1 MKLYVYLQYEKQ
13 IWSSILFYQCIL
25 KARICNI
32 YNEAILMNT
41 NLKSWMIGAV
51 KFVLIA
57 PHEEKPDSQKLAV
70 ANKRVFLFYKK

>member
-1 MKLYVYLQYEKQ
+1 MKFYVYLQYEKQ

-25 KARICNI
+25 KAHIYNI
-32 YNEAILMNT
+32 YNEALLMNT

-57 PHEEKPDSQKLAV
+57 PYQEKPDSQRLAV
-70 ANKRVFLFYKK
+70 ANKSFFVL

>member
-1 MKLYVYLQYEKQ
+1 MKFYVYLQYEKQ

-32 YNEAILMNT
+32 YNEALLMNT

-51 KFVLIA
+51 KFVLHHI
-57 PHEEKPDSQKLAV
+57 
-70 ANKRVFLFYKK
+70 KKNLIHRD